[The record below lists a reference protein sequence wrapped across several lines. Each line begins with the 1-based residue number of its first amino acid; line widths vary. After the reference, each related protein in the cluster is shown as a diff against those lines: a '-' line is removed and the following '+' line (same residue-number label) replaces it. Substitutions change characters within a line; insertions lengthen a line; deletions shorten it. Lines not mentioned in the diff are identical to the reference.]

1 MRPLVTVESES
12 TSDLFCNQSI
22 PDRLCDQRCRHIAA
36 NAVDQYH
43 LPPKIQDCIQVQHA
57 LRCRNIGNVGSPE
70 SIGLTLLK
78 DLLQQVR
85 IFVHTL
91 FELHISPS
99 PPDLCEQIGLAHDA
113 QKYL

>member
-1 MRPLVTVESES
+1 MEGES

-36 NAVDQYH
+36 NAVGQYH
-43 LPPKIQDCIQVQHA
+43 TPAKVQDRTQVQHA
-57 LRCRNIGNVGSPE
+57 LRCGNIGNVGYPE
-70 SIGLTLLK
+70 SIGLTLFK
-78 DLLQQVR
+78 GPLQQVR

-91 FELHISPS
+91 FELRICSS

-113 QKYL
+113 QKCL